1 MKKSFSLNTL
11 IFSTLLLFTS
21 LPSLSEATNL
31 HAIILCDTTADNI
44 GFSVEAD
51 LKRVRLEIQK
61 IGNFTDMQI
70 KESIFIG
77 HNIDNDLLQKLKGL
91 EIEPDDVAIF
101 FFSGHGFRTDSK
113 QDNIWPNLYLS
124 PINRGL
130 DFNLIITTLEE
141 KKPRLIIAIA
151 DCCNNVIP
159 EKNAP
164 SLLEKGR
171 KHSKMNVLALKNNYK
186 TLFLD
191 QSGKIIASG
200 CIPGEFSWGTKLGG
214 LYTVAFFDTLNSEI
228 INPKK
233 PDWHTILDKTSQTV
247 IDRKIGQTP
256 QYELKVE
263 VYRSDFK
270 ISV

>member
-141 KKPRLIIAIA
+141 KKPTPNHRHRRLLQQR
-151 DCCNNVIP
+151 DP
-159 EKNAP
+159 
-164 SLLEKGR
+164 
-171 KHSKMNVLALKNNYK
+171 
-186 TLFLD
+186 
-191 QSGKIIASG
+191 
-200 CIPGEFSWGTKLGG
+200 
-214 LYTVAFFDTLNSEI
+214 
-228 INPKK
+228 
-233 PDWHTILDKTSQTV
+233 
-247 IDRKIGQTP
+247 
-256 QYELKVE
+256 
-263 VYRSDFK
+263 
-270 ISV
+270 